1 MSNKPKEKPVN
12 YPLSGDG
19 SPATEAYRN
28 RVRSGEIK
36 KVGRPFSTPEQK
48 AESKRKRKEY
58 QQNYYVRKKSRIR
71 RKVDNFLPFE
81 EAREKIQNEALESVN
96 QYKEWFYINRPSNL
110 PVDPRVFYRDKG
122 WISWNDFLGTNNTYP
137 YIKRKAYRP
146 YKEARAF
153 AMSKNIG
160 GFMEWLE
167 FCKAGK
173 CPADIPHRPDIA
185 YFNRGEWF
193 SWREFLGPK
202 NVIEKRKAVEEFDEK
217 VLYILNVPDK
227 TNSKL
232 YRIGLTVGGRS
243 AIRESCLKY
252 QLRYVDA
259 YVIDRDYDWKRI
271 LMRFGE
277 PHWAGEGVYEVGN
290 ISEFINT
297 VAQSFSRYS
306 MADNTV

>member
-1 MSNKPKEKPVN
+1 M
-12 YPLSGDG
+12 
-19 SPATEAYRN
+19 
-28 RVRSGEIK
+28 
-36 KVGRPFSTPEQK
+36 
-48 AESKRKRKEY
+48 
-58 QQNYYVRKKSRIR
+58 
-71 RKVDNFLPFE
+71 
-81 EAREKIQNEALESVN
+81 
-96 QYKEWFYINRPSNL
+96 
-110 PVDPRVFYRDKG
+110 
-122 WISWNDFLGTNNTYP
+122 GTNNTYP